1 MGLWLVKVVFM
12 ALLAVG
18 LAIAG
23 VMTAVSAAAAH
34 TLSPESASIVVSA
47 HPEGHGRGVAWLI
60 IGLGLIAAALVTA
73 GAAVT
78 RRVSVTRS

>member
-23 VMTAVSAAAAH
+23 VITAVSAAAAQSL
-34 TLSPESASIVVSA
+34 TRGSASVVA
-47 HPEGHGRGVAWLI
+47 AAQPEGAGRGAAWLI

-73 GAAVT
+73 GAVVT